1 MFCAACGRT
10 FAKLA
15 EFDKHRNNFRCDPTL
30 GEDADSRPPARPGSA
45 GTGALARTGGQGT
58 ILPQIAAERHAA
70 GCGLEQFGATP
81 VHCAKCEHEG
91 SAA

>member
-1 MFCAACGRT
+1 MSDG
-10 FAKLA
+10 
-15 EFDKHRNNFRCDPTL
+15 DRCEQLVTVR
-30 GEDADSRPPARPGSA
+30 S
-45 GTGALARTGGQGT
+45 LARTGGQGT